1 MDGDI
6 MQILYGKEVENHISE
21 TIREKLD
28 LLREKNKV
36 PKLAI
41 LRVGNNGNDISYE
54 KSLRKKLDS
63 FQIPYVALEY
73 SENIEVNTFK
83 NEIEKLNNND
93 EIDAIMLQKLYF
105 RIKI

>member
-1 MDGDI
+1 MGGDV

-41 LRVGNNGNDISYE
+41 LRVGNNGIDISYE
-54 KSLRKKLDS
+54 KSLRKT
-63 FQIPYVALEY
+63 A
-73 SENIEVNTFK
+73 FK
-83 NEIEKLNNND
+83 YL
-93 EIDAIMLQKLYF
+93 MLP
-105 RIKI
+105 